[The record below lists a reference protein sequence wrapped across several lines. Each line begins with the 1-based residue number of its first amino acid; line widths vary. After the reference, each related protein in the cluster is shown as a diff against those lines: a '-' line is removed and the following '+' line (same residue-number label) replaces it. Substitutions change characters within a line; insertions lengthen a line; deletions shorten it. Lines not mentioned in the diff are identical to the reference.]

1 MAASRQFGVTPAI
14 SLALPTEDELRLNES
29 LITELRAQNNFEAA
43 DDTDR
48 RKKVLAQLQKV
59 TEQFVR
65 HVGLQKGLA
74 PSVIESAG
82 GKVST
87 FGSYRL
93 GVYGPGMLSLSSKF
107 TWLTLLGSDIDT
119 LIVTPKHVTRDD
131 FFEHFPSILEK
142 MSQPGAIEEMTAV
155 PDAHVPI
162 IKLEYSG
169 ISIDLIFTRL
179 AISGVPENLD
189 LRDSSLLRGLDEADL
204 RSINGTRV
212 TDEILTLVPQQK
224 AFRHALR
231 AVKLWAQRKCSSAY
245 IFNAQYRVRTR
256 DLCQCNWLS
265 GRSSL
270 GDARG
275 PHMSTLPHGVW
286 GNNCNKILPPHLQL
300 ALASAS
306 PS

>member
-1 MAASRQFGVTPAI
+1 MAGSRQLGVTPAI
-14 SLALPTEDELRLNES
+14 SQAFPTDDELRLNES
-29 LITELRAQNNFEAA
+29 LIAELRAQNNFEAA
-43 DDTDR
+43 EDTDR
-48 RKKVLAQLQKV
+48 RKKVLSRMQKV

-65 HVGLQKGLA
+65 HVAQQKGLA

-93 GVYGPGMLSLSSKF
+93 GAYGPGKLACHHLVVANHP
-107 TWLTLLGSDIDT
+107 GSDIDT
-119 LIVTPKHVTRDD
+119 LIITPKHVTRDD
-131 FFEHFPSILEK
+131 FFQHFPSILER
-142 MSQPGAIEEMTAV
+142 MSPDGAIEEMTAV

-179 AISGVPENLD
+179 AMSSVPENLD

-224 AFRHALR
+224 TFRHALR
-231 AVKLWAQRKCSSAY
+231 AVKLWAQRKCLKL
-245 IFNAQYRVRTR
+245 IFR
-256 DLCQCNWLS
+256 C
-265 GRSSL
+265 
-270 GDARG
+270 
-275 PHMSTLPHGVW
+275 
-286 GNNCNKILPPHLQL
+286 
-300 ALASAS
+300 
-306 PS
+306 